1 MSERLY
7 QLTKDDISDI
17 LSSSA
22 ELLTL
27 SEHVQDADL
36 DRAMMYI
43 AKLIED
49 PTLDP
54 TSAQWA
60 IVQLEAIAAKFG
72 LSSVLYKTYE
82 KRGTTERYKKD
93 VYYTARDA
101 LRHLVDALK
110 YIIRTRE
117 AN

>member
-1 MSERLY
+1 MTEKLY

-17 LSSSA
+17 LSSSE
-22 ELLTL
+22 ELLKL
-27 SEHVQDADL
+27 SQHVQDDDL

-60 IVQLEAIAAKFG
+60 IVQLEAIAARFG

-82 KRGTTERYKKD
+82 KKGIKERYKKD

-117 AN
+117 AS